1 MKELTEKQK
10 LFIKT
15 NMVCGICGKVIENTS
30 EYEVTKTKRNTF
42 IAVHKDCI

>member
-15 NMVCGICGKVIENTS
+15 NKICGICGKVVENTS

-42 IAVHKDCI
+42 IVVHKDCI

>member
-30 EYEVTKTKRNTF
+30 EYEVTETKRNTI
-42 IAVHKDCI
+42 IAVHKECI